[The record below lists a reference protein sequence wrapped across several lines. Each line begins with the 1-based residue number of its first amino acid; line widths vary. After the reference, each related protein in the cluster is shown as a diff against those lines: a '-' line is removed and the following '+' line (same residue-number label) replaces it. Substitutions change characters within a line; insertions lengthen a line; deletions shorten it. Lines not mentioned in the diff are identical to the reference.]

1 MAIIEPLWTIDELNE
16 QVALA
21 LSVDYD
27 GTASGRVRDVPD
39 LRTIRYY
46 STIGVMDKPA
56 EMRGRKAFYSR
67 RHLLQIVAIK
77 RLQAT
82 GISLAEVQQR
92 LLGLSDRALEPLA
105 RLPDVPMVRSTEP
118 TTAEPVGRVSR
129 PVQTALESR
138 PTEAAAEPS
147 RGEDFWKAPPVAA
160 PEDLVPIQGVP
171 LSAEVTLLLE
181 GGRPL
186 SEDDL
191 QAIRTVAAP
200 LLHLLQTRRLP
211 GPRPERRPA

>member
-46 STIGVMDKPA
+46 STIGLMDKPA
-56 EMRGRKAFYSR
+56 EMRGRKAFYGR

-118 TTAEPVGRVSR
+118 STAP
-129 PVQTALESR
+129 P
-138 PTEAAAEPS
+138 AAAVAAPAESS
-147 RGEDFWKAPPVAA
+147 RSEDFWKTPPVAA

-171 LSAEVTLLLE
+171 LSTGVTLLLE

-200 LLHLLQTRRLP
+200 LLHLLQMRRLP

>member
-1 MAIIEPLWTIDELNE
+1 MSIIEPLWTIDELNE

-21 LSVDYD
+21 LSVGYD

-46 STIGVMDKPA
+46 STIGVLDKPA
-56 EMRGRKAFYSR
+56 EMRGRKAFYNR

-77 RLQAT
+77 RLQAS
-82 GISLAEVQQR
+82 GMSLAEVQQR

-105 RLPDVPMVRSTEP
+105 RLPDVPV
-118 TTAEPVGRVSR
+118 V
-129 PVQTALESR
+129 R
-138 PTEAAAEPS
+138 PTELSAPVPAAAPPAEPS
-147 RGEDFWKAPPVAA
+147 RSEDFWKTPPVAV

-171 LSAEVTLLLE
+171 LSAGVTLLLE

-200 LLHLLQTRRLP
+200 LLHLLQTRRLT